1 MISNPM
7 AVSDAYYWKKTAEE
21 LQDRIEKV
29 AKGLQNILESKNF
42 SLALASARETRE
54 YIKGK
59 YVPEVEQTPEM
70 KIEARLD
77 IIDAWITRH
86 MCKNIKEKDKRTVEE
101 EL

>member
-1 MISNPM
+1 MVSNPT
-7 AVSDAYYWKKTAEE
+7 ALSDAYYWKKTAEE

-29 AKGLQNILESKNF
+29 ANGLQNILESKNF
-42 SLALASARETRE
+42 SLALASARKTRE

-59 YVPEVEQTPEM
+59 YVPEAEQTPEM

-86 MCKNIKEKDKRTVEE
+86 ICEDINKKDK
-101 EL
+101 